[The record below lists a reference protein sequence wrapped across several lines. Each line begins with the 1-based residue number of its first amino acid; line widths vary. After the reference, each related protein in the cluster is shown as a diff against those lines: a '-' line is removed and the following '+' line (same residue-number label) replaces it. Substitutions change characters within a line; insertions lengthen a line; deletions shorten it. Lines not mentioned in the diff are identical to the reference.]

1 MQADTIN
8 NIEGLLSKL
17 SNDKL
22 KEVEDFV
29 SFLIE
34 KERRH
39 RIFEDRV
46 VKASK
51 EPLETFESVDDF
63 MKAVDE
69 ERYYCD

>member
-1 MQADTIN
+1 MQVDTIN

-17 SNDKL
+17 SDDKL
-22 KEVEDFV
+22 GEVEDFI

-34 KERRH
+34 KERKQ

-69 ERYYCD
+69 ED